1 MENNEW
7 FQRNGKEAWRYGGW
21 GVRELGSM
29 AVVGLSGCRVV
40 GVAGQFRDCGYKQ
53 GECFLPQRTPR
64 FKLIRGLALS
74 ELHSF
79 ILRLSFSR
87 SLRKKA
93 EAFFELQGA
102 ALVGCKL

>member
-1 MENNEW
+1 MKVEV
-7 FQRNGKEAWRYGGW
+7 GKW
-21 GVRELGSM
+21 GVSEFGGMGVRKYG
-29 AVVGLSGCRVV
+29 GCRVV
-40 GVAGQFRDCGYKQ
+40 QLSVLSLVEASGYRVVGVTGQFRDFGYKQ
-53 GECFLPQRTPR
+53 AECFLPQRTPR

-93 EAFFELQGA
+93 EAFLSHRWRPW
-102 ALVGCKL
+102 